1 MKRASL
7 ILLLLA
13 LCPAKQVFGQVPEC
27 CFSCSCTLCGDLAE
41 CLGFEAID
49 PAELGPDSVCNQ
61 YTGNDPGG
69 EGCGR
74 DATPCSQWYD
84 NTVYTGTTVDSFSST
99 SGTNP
104 CIPIDGGL
112 GFLIAGGIGMGVVG
126 IRRRKG
132 ELELNRA

>member
-13 LCPAKQVFGQVPEC
+13 LCPAKQVLGQVPEC
-27 CFSCSCTLCGDLAE
+27 CETCSCTLCGDLAE
-41 CLGFEAID
+41 CVASPFTPSTYCEQYQDND
-49 PAELGPDSVCNQ
+49 PA
-61 YTGNDPGG
+61 G
-69 EGCGR
+69 EGCGTG
-74 DATPCSQWYD
+74 ATPCSQWYD
-84 NTVYTGTTVDSFSST
+84 NSVYTGTTVDSYSST